1 MTNIRR
7 ALEAAAG
14 TGGGATYVDD
24 VFDTHLWTGTSANYS
39 IANGLDMDGEG
50 GMVWLGYRAGA
61 SASQNLVFDT
71 DTAALGTY
79 LRTYQINA
87 EVAGGSTYMNSWDSG
102 GYTVGGSTE
111 VNYLGNSQWASA
123 FRKAPG
129 FFDIVTYTGTG
140 VAHAINHNLGSA
152 PGMIIVKNRDDSDA
166 WTVYHRSNTAAP
178 ETDYL
183 VLNTTAATVD
193 DATVWNDTL
202 PTSTQFTVG
211 TNALVNTNTENYVA
225 YIFAH
230 DDQIFGTDGDESI
243 IQCGTYTG
251 AASTVAV
258 SLGWEPQYV
267 ITKATSVTSSWNM
280 YDTMRGMPI
289 GAPATTTES
298 RLLIADGNN
307 AESGSGGTIPTADGF
322 GAQYGS
328 TAVNDG
334 SATYIYIA
342 IRRPM
347 KVPEAGTEVLSV
359 AYDATANLNNTP
371 PDTFGSIL
379 TDLII
384 TAARDSSGNRWWA
397 DRMRGKIKSLN
408 SVNTSAEGGGTF
420 EFDKMIGVG
429 VSGLA
434 GGTPPVSSYNIARAP
449 KFMDVVAYIGAAAA
463 HNEAHNLTVAP
474 EMIIQKNRNASSSWT
489 VYHSAMGATGYMALD
504 STAADGGPY
513 AGYWN
518 NTSPTASVFTVGTAN
533 TASAQG
539 YINYLFATLAGV
551 SKVGSYTA
559 DATLTTID
567 CGFAAGARFI
577 MIKRY
582 DSTGDWYVYD
592 TARGI
597 AAGDD
602 AYILMNGPA
611 AAEVTGTDYVDP
623 DNSGFQITAAGS
635 GTINIDTATYIF
647 LAIA

>member
-14 TGGGATYVDD
+14 TSGDATYVED
-24 VFDTHLWTGTSANYS
+24 VFDVHIWTGTSANYS
-39 IANGLDMDGEG
+39 IANGLDMAGEG
-50 GMVWLGYRAGA
+50 GMVWLGYRAG
-61 SASQNLVFDT
+61 SNPSQNLVFDT

-79 LRTYQINA
+79 LKTYYINA

-102 GYTVGGSTE
+102 GYTLGGSTE
-111 VNYLGNSQWASA
+111 VNYTGNTQWADA

-140 VAHAINHNLGSA
+140 VAHAINHNLGSV
-152 PGMIIVKNRDDSDA
+152 PGCIIVKNRTQGSGQA
-166 WTVYHRSNTAAP
+166 WRVYHRSNTASP

-211 TNALVNTNTENYVA
+211 TDNGTNESGETMVA

-243 IQCGTYTG
+243 IKCGTWTTDG
-251 AASTVAV
+251 SGEAADVE
-258 SLGWEPQYV
+258 LGWEPQYILMRGYDDIGAWYV
-267 ITKATSVTSSWNM
+267 G
-280 YDTMRGMPI
+280 DTMRGLFVTGNDRYLQPNTSDPENGGALI
-289 GAPATTTES
+289 G
-298 RLLIADGNN
+298 
-307 AESGSGGTIPTADGF
+307 PTATGF
-322 GAQYGS
+322 SIDPLAALTS
-328 TAVNDG
+328 
-334 SATYIYIA
+334 YIYIA

-397 DRMRGKIKSLN
+397 DRLRGSKSLN

-434 GGTPPVSSYNIARAP
+434 GGTPPVSSYNIARGA
-449 KFMDVVAYIGAAAA
+449 KFMDVVAYTGTGAA

-474 EMIIQKNRNASSSWT
+474 EMMILKNRGTVSNWE
-489 VYHSAMGATGYMALD
+489 VYHSAMGGTGYMWIN
-504 STAADGGPY
+504 TNAADGGPY
-513 AGYWN
+513 AGSWN
-518 NTSPTASVFTVGTAN
+518 NTSPTASVFTVGLTN
-533 TASAQG
+533 SASAG
-539 YINYLFATLAGV
+539 TYIAYLFATLAGV

-567 CGFAAGARFI
+567 CGFAAGARFV

>member
-1 MTNIRR
+1 M
-7 ALEAAAG
+7 AASG
-14 TGGGATYVDD
+14 SGGATYVDD
-24 VFDTHLWTGTSANYS
+24 VFDTHLWTGTDTNYS
-39 IANGLDMDGEG
+39 ITNGLDMDGEG
-50 GMVWLGYRAGA
+50 GMVWNSYRSGSNAA
-61 SASQNLVFDT
+61 SNRIFDT
-71 DTAALGTY
+71 ERTPLGQY
-79 LRTYQINA
+79 MRTYIANG
-87 EVAGGSTYMNSWDSG
+87 ESAGGTTQLNSWNSN
-102 GYTVGGSTE
+102 GYTYGSSTE
-111 VNYLGNSQWASA
+111 VNYSGNNIVSWA
-123 FRKAPG
+123 FRRAPG

-152 PGMIIVKNRDDSDA
+152 PGMIIVKNRDDADA

-183 VLNTTAATVD
+183 VLDTLAATVD
-193 DATVWNDTL
+193 DATVWNDTA

-211 TNALVNTNTENYVA
+211 TDAVVNLNTENYVA
-225 YIFAH
+225 YLFAH

-243 IQCGTYTG
+243 IKCGTYTG

-307 AESGSGGTIPTADGF
+307 AESGSGGPIPTADGF

-328 TAVNDG
+328 TAVNNG

-449 KFMDVVAYIGAAAA
+449 KFMDVVAYIGAAVAPI
-463 HNEAHNLTVAP
+463 NEAHNLTVAP
-474 EMIIQKNRNASSSWT
+474 EMIIQKNRNASASWS

-504 STAADGGPY
+504 SNAADGGPY
-513 AGYWN
+513 AGFWN

-539 YINYLFATLAGV
+539 YIKYLFATLAGV